1 MASKHELE
9 IPVIDLSGFLA
20 GDAAAKQSCAT
31 ELRHAMQDVGFLQ
44 VIGHSVSPE
53 LQKRFISAIA
63 AFFDLP
69 MAEKARIGQ
78 DRSPCNRGYERVGI
92 ERLEELE
99 DNSKIEVK
107 EGFTVRPERE
117 LGRFMTGPNQW
128 PDPSLPGMKNFR
140 KTYMEYF
147 AAVHELS
154 SSMFRLI
161 ALSLDLDEHYFDAF
175 AADPDGESVFTQSDV
190 PHIDYEYFADFVM

>member
-1 MASKHELE
+1 MASEYELE
-9 IPVIDLSGFLA
+9 IPVINLSGYLA
-20 GDAAAKQSCAT
+20 GDADAKKSCAA

-44 VIGHSVSPE
+44 VVGHRVSAD
-53 LQKRFISAIA
+53 LQKRFIEAIA

-69 MAEKARIGQ
+69 IEEKTRIGQ

-99 DNSKIEVK
+99 DNSKVEVK
-107 EGFTVRPERE
+107 EGFTVRPERA

-128 PDPSLPGMKNFR
+128 PDPSLPGMARFR
-140 KTYMEYF
+140 ETYMEYF

-175 AADPDGESVFTQSDV
+175 AADPDG
-190 PHIDYEYFADFVM
+190 